1 MDRMTLLPIRLPMKT
16 KRALLPLFAAA
27 VLAGF
32 TACSP
37 SKEDKPPV
45 PKATADAK
53 APETKSAAAPMAAL
67 PKIGPAPKWSL
78 KDLEGKVVSSEELK
92 GKVVV
97 LDFWATWCPPCRAEI
112 PGYVE
117 LQKQYGKDGLVIV
130 GASAD
135 EAGPAVVKEFA
146 AKMGINYKMLMA
158 DEAITTAFGGVEA
171 LPTTFLIDRN
181 GQIRDRKI
189 GMEHK
194 AEYEQKI
201 LAVLGEKT
209 S

>member
-1 MDRMTLLPIRLPMKT
+1 MKT
-16 KRALLPLFAAA
+16 KRVLLPLFAAA
-27 VLAGF
+27 AVLVGM
-32 TACSP
+32 TACKP
-37 SKEDKPPV
+37 PAKEDKPPV
-45 PKATADAK
+45 PKAIG
-53 APETKSAAAPMAAL
+53 ML
-67 PKIGPAPKWSL
+67 PKIGVAPKWSL
-78 KDLEGKVVSSEELK
+78 KDLEGKVVSSDSLK

-146 AKMGINYKMLMA
+146 AKMGINYTMLMA
-158 DEAITTAFGGVEA
+158 DEAISSAFGGVEA

-181 GQIRDRKI
+181 GQIRDRKV
-189 GMEHK
+189 GMEEK

-201 LAVLGEKT
+201 VAVLKENA

>member
-1 MDRMTLLPIRLPMKT
+1 MNT
-16 KRALLPLFAAA
+16 KRVLLPLIAVA
-27 VLAGF
+27 VLAGL

-37 SKEDKPPV
+37 KREDKPPV
-45 PKATADAK
+45 PKATAEVK
-53 APETKSAAAPMAAL
+53 PAASL
-67 PKIGPAPKWSL
+67 PKIGAAPQWSL
-78 KDLEGKVVSSEELK
+78 KDLDGKVVSSVDLK

-97 LDFWATWCPPCRAEI
+97 IDFWATWCPPCRDEI

-135 EAGPAVVKEFA
+135 EAGPAVVKDFA
-146 AKMGINYKMLMA
+146 KKMGINYTMLMA
-158 DEAITTAFGGVEA
+158 DEAVSSAFGGIEA

-181 GQIRDRKI
+181 GQIRDRKV
-189 GMEHK
+189 GKEHK

-201 LAVLGEKT
+201 LAVLNEKA

>member
-1 MDRMTLLPIRLPMKT
+1 MNRIHLLPIRLTMKT
-16 KRALLPLFAAA
+16 KRALLFLFAAA
-27 VLAGF
+27 VLAGV
-32 TACSP
+32 TACKP
-37 SKEDKPPV
+37 PGKEDKPPV

-53 APETKSAAAPMAAL
+53 AAPAAPLAAL
-67 PKIGPAPKWSL
+67 PKIGAAPQWSL

-146 AKMGINYKMLMA
+146 AKMGINYTMLMA
-158 DEAITTAFGGVEA
+158 DEAISTAFGGVEA

-181 GQIRDRKI
+181 GHIRDRKV

-201 LAVLGEKT
+201 LAVLGEKA

>member
-1 MDRMTLLPIRLPMKT
+1 MNRITYNPTGLPMKT
-16 KRALLPLFAAA
+16 TRVLLPLFAAA
-27 VLAGF
+27 AVLLGT

-37 SKEDKPPV
+37 KKEDKPPV
-45 PKATADAK
+45 PKATAAAK
-53 APETKSAAAPMAAL
+53 PVGEL
-67 PKIGPAPKWSL
+67 PKIGVAPKWSL
-78 KDLEGKVVSSEELK
+78 KDLEGKVISSDDLK
-92 GKVVV
+92 GKVVI

-135 EAGPAVVKEFA
+135 EAGPGVVKDFA
-146 AKMGINYKMLMA
+146 AKLGINYTMVMM
-158 DEAITTAFGGVEA
+158 DEAISSAFGGIEA

-181 GQIRDRKI
+181 GQIRDRKV
-189 GMEHK
+189 GMEEK

-201 LAVLGEKT
+201 LSVLGEKA

>member
-1 MDRMTLLPIRLPMKT
+1 MPFLPIRLPMKT
-16 KRALLPLFAAA
+16 KRVLLPLFAAA
-27 VLAGF
+27 ALVGF

-53 APETKSAAAPMAAL
+53 ASEAKPAAAAAVAAL
-67 PKIGPAPKWSL
+67 PKIGAAPKWSL
-78 KDLEGKVVSSEELK
+78 KDLEGKVISSDDLK

-146 AKMGINYKMLMA
+146 AKMGINYTMLMA
-158 DEAITTAFGGVEA
+158 DEAISSAFGGVEA

-181 GQIRDRKI
+181 GQIRDRKV

-201 LAVLGEKT
+201 LAVLNEKA